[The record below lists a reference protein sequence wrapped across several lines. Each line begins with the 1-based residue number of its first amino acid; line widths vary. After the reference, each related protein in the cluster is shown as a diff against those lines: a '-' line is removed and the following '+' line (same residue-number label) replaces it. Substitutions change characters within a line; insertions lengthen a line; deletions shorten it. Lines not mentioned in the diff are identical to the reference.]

1 MIFFGGRGVS
11 LRRDDGMVPH
21 TVLRMVQRTPEYT
34 SECRL
39 KGGVAR
45 GCGIF
50 PLFHLNTFLPKFNNT
65 LLRRKI
71 IDD

>member
-34 SECRL
+34 FECRL
-39 KGGVAR
+39 KGGLPGDV
-45 GCGIF
+45 GF
-50 PLFHLNTFLPKFNNT
+50 SLFF
-65 LLRRKI
+65 I
-71 IDD
+71 